1 MSSTDNR
8 YIRARTDA
16 FYKSHISKFRCE
28 ESEIDRQEAVKKAG
42 VGLASFYQT
51 REKSA
56 LQKNDFEIS
65 LYDIEK
71 VMGRMRGSS
80 SEKLFSREMLC
91 DLLELHK
98 LVRDLLEEKD
108 KVAED
113 IYVMF

>member
-16 FYKSHISKFRCE
+16 FYKSHISKFRRE

-56 LQKNDFEIS
+56 LQKDDFEVS

-71 VMGRMRGSS
+71 VMERMHGSP
-80 SEKLFSREMLC
+80 SEKLFSQEMLF
-91 DLLELHK
+91 DLLKLHE
-98 LVRDLLEEKD
+98 LVRDHLEEAD
-108 KVAED
+108 KVADD